1 MEYYKLHQWNLKDVK
16 GLGMLSYN
24 AELITPY
31 AKDELLK
38 ELKSKVKFER
48 KANIH
53 GACVKLLTDNEEFK
67 EEWEDNFKFMNEDIR
82 PHAKIFAVE
91 DGQELQVLYEPIS
104 KTCIINN
111 CDYYGWIKSIALA
124 TISDFFEE
132 YHSEHRRYS
141 THGSAVDCGGHA
153 MAIIGPPGTG
163 KTTLTYG
170 LLQYDDFNYISD
182 DWFFT
187 RLFNNAAVIYPSE
200 KNSYIRDDLAQVWEG
215 FSEEVSLVQLD
226 NRGRGIAD
234 VSTLFG
240 GRVRETSTLK
250 TVVLMERN
258 ISKAPFRKLDPEEAL
273 DFMLENDFC
282 NPHQL
287 VRDERKL
294 NLRKNFFHELF
305 QAVDVYLLN
314 TVETPRE
321 SLDRIKNLI
330 I

>member
-1 MEYYKLHQWNLKDVK
+1 M
-16 GLGMLSYN
+16 STYN
-24 AELITPY
+24 VELITPS
-31 AKDELLK
+31 AKDELLN

-82 PHAKIFAVE
+82 PHAKIFSTE
-91 DGQELQVLYEPIS
+91 DGGKLQVLYEPIS
-104 KTCIINN
+104 KTCIVKN

-141 THGSAVDCGGHA
+141 THGSAVDYGGHA

-170 LLQYDDFNYISD
+170 LLQYNDFNYISD

-187 RLFNNAAVIYPSE
+187 RLFNNAAVVYSSE
-200 KNSYIRDDLAQVWEG
+200 KNSYIRDDLAQVWKG
-215 FSEEVSLVQLD
+215 FSQEVNQVQLD

-234 VSTLFG
+234 VNTLFK

-250 TVVLMERN
+250 TVVLLERDSSN
-258 ISKAPFRKLDPEEAL
+258 PPFCKLDHNEAL
-273 DFMLENDFC
+273 DFMLEKDFC

-287 VRDERKL
+287 IRDERKL
-294 NLRKNFFHELF
+294 KLRENFFLELF

-314 TVETPRE
+314 TVETPQE

-330 I
+330 S

>member
-1 MEYYKLHQWNLKDVK
+1 M
-16 GLGMLSYN
+16 STYN
-24 AELITPY
+24 VELITPS
-31 AKDELLK
+31 AKDELLN

-82 PHAKIFAVE
+82 PHAKIFSTD
-91 DGQELQVLYEPIS
+91 DGGKLQVLYEPVS
-104 KTCIINN
+104 KTCIVKN

-141 THGSAVDCGGHA
+141 THGSAVDYGGHT

-187 RLFNNAAVIYPSE
+187 RLFHNAAVVYSSE
-200 KNSYIRDDLAQVWEG
+200 KNSYIRDDLAQVWKG
-215 FSEEVSLVQLD
+215 FSQEVNQVQLD

-234 VSTLFG
+234 VNTLFR

-250 TVVLMERN
+250 TVILLERDQKN
-258 ISKAPFRKLDPEEAL
+258 PPFRKLDHNEAL
-273 DFMLENDFC
+273 DFMLDKDFC

-287 VRDERKL
+287 IRDERKL
-294 NLRKNFFHELF
+294 EIRKNFFLELF

-314 TVETPRE
+314 TVETPQE

>member
-1 MEYYKLHQWNLKDVK
+1 M
-16 GLGMLSYN
+16 STYN
-24 AELITPY
+24 VELITPS
-31 AKDELLK
+31 AKDELLN

-82 PHAKIFAVE
+82 PHAKIFSTE
-91 DGQELQVLYEPIS
+91 DGGKLQVLYEPVS
-104 KTCIINN
+104 KTCVIKN

-141 THGSAVDCGGHA
+141 THGSAVDYGGHA

-187 RLFNNAAVIYPSE
+187 RLFNNAAVVYSSE
-200 KNSYIRDDLAQVWEG
+200 KNSYIRDDLAQVWKG
-215 FSEEVSLVQLD
+215 FSDEVKKVQLD
-226 NRGRGIAD
+226 NRSRGIAD
-234 VSTLFG
+234 VNTLFK
-240 GRVRETSTLK
+240 GRVRESSTLK
-250 TVVLMERN
+250 TVVLLERDPN
-258 ISKAPFRKLDPEEAL
+258 NPPFRKLDDTEAL
-273 DFMLENDFC
+273 DFMLEKDFC

-287 VRDERKL
+287 IKDERKL
-294 NLRKNFFHELF
+294 KLRKHFFQELF

-314 TVETPRE
+314 TIETPQE

>member
-1 MEYYKLHQWNLKDVK
+1 MSDYEV
-16 GLGMLSYN
+16 
-24 AELITPY
+24 EIITPNY
-31 AKDELLK
+31 KDKMFLALK
-38 ELKSKVKFER
+38 GKAPYER

-82 PHAKIFAVE
+82 PHTKIFSVE
-91 DGQELQVLYEPIS
+91 DGGDLQVLYEPIS
-104 KTCIINN
+104 KTCIIKN

-124 TISDFFEE
+124 AISDFFEE

-141 THGSAVDCGGHA
+141 THGSAVDYSGHA

-170 LLQYDDFNYISD
+170 MLHNNDFNYISD

-187 RLFNNAAVIYPSE
+187 RLFTNASVIYSSE
-200 KNSYIRDDLAQVWEG
+200 KNSYIRDDLAEVWKD
-215 FSEEVSLVQLD
+215 FSEAVNQVRLD

-234 VSTLFG
+234 VNTLFG
-240 GRVRETSTLK
+240 GRVRESSTLK
-250 TVVLMERN
+250 TVVLLERN
-258 ISKAPFRKLDPEEAL
+258 KSNPPFRELDVAEAL
-273 DFMLENDFC
+273 NYMLENDFC

-294 NLRKNFFHELF
+294 QIRKNFFRELF
-305 QAVDVYLLN
+305 QSVDIYLLN
-314 TVETPRE
+314 TIETPQE

-330 I
+330 IC

>member
-1 MEYYKLHQWNLKDVK
+1 MPNYDVK
-16 GLGMLSYN
+16 
-24 AELITPY
+24 LITPRE
-31 AKDELLK
+31 KDRMFDELK
-38 ELKSKVKFER
+38 WKVLFER

-82 PHAKIFAVE
+82 PHAKIFSVE
-91 DGQELQVLYEPIS
+91 DRGDLQVLYEPVS
-104 KTCIINN
+104 KTCIIKN

-124 TISDFFEE
+124 AISDFFEE

-141 THGSAVDCGGHA
+141 VHGSVVDRGGHA

-170 LLQYDDFNYISD
+170 ILQDNDYNYISD

-187 RLFNNAAVIYPSE
+187 RLLSNASVVYSSE
-200 KNSYIRDDLAQVWEG
+200 KNSYIRDDLAEVWEE
-215 FSEEVSLVQLD
+215 FSKAVKQVRLD
-226 NRGRGIAD
+226 EKGRGIAD
-234 VSTLFG
+234 VNSLFK
-240 GRVRETSTLK
+240 GRVRESSTLK
-250 TVVLMERN
+250 TIVLLERN
-258 ISKAPFRKLDPEEAL
+258 KSHDPFRKLKADEAL
-273 DFMLENDFC
+273 NFMLDKDFC

-294 NLRKNFFHELF
+294 QIRQEFFWELF
-305 QAVDVYLLN
+305 QSVDVYLLN
-314 TVETPRE
+314 TVETPQE

-330 I
+330 IG